1 MAAHPALS
9 APRKGA
15 AASDHTVGAIRAN
28 TPVAAVTAA
37 GKRMRKRIGAR
48 AAILPAHPVQ
58 R

>member
-37 GKRMRKRIGAR
+37 GKRIGAR